1 MATSSSPVGLAS
13 KYNFLEATLHRRSI
27 TTVKKESPIPDSRII
42 ELVKHSILHTPSPF
56 HVQSTRAVVL
66 LHKDHEK
73 FWDIA
78 YENAKKAFSGPMLE
92 KVGPNVKLFRGGYG
106 TVRKSIA
113 LARLLLP
120 TVLKLKTGPLL
131 R

>member
-1 MATSSSPVGLAS
+1 MATSSNPVGLAS

-27 TTVKKESPIPDSRII
+27 TTTKKESPIPDSRIV

-78 YENAKKAFSGPMLE
+78 YENAEKSFSGPMLE
-92 KVGPNVKLFRGGYG
+92 KVGPNVKLFRAAYG
-106 TVRKSIA
+106 TVR
-113 LARLLLP
+113 
-120 TVLKLKTGPLL
+120 
-131 R
+131 